1 MAYLSSC
8 RFVHK
13 DLASRNILLEPN
25 LTVKVSSLG
34 LCKDIYASEYVHSKS
49 GILVPLRWTSP
60 EAWLDD
66 EYSTKSDVWSFGCF
80 LYEVFSGADIPYSHE
95 TNEQVIAGYE
105 SADIAPTAGDNMPS
119 QLQTIAYQC
128 WSSSPRDR
136 PDFTQ
141 IVTMF
146 SGIRMDSK
154 V

>member
-1 MAYLSSC
+1 MSYLSSC
-8 RFVHK
+8 RFVHR
-13 DLASRNILLEPN
+13 DLASRNVLLQPD

-34 LCKDIYASEYVHSKS
+34 LCRDIYASEYVQTKS
-49 GILVPLRWTSP
+49 AMLLPLRWTSP
-60 EAWLDD
+60 EAWLED

-80 LYEVFSGADIPYSHE
+80 LYEVFSGADIPYPDQ
-95 TNEQVIAGYE
+95 TNEQVIVGYE
-105 SADIAPTAGDNMPS
+105 SGDIAPSAGSNMPS

-136 PDFTQ
+136 PDFNQ

-146 SGIRMDSK
+146 SSIRMDSK